1 MKLPEDAE
9 RISIEFTGGA
19 VGIGDGTIHR
29 VHQQSDQMIVLINAA
44 IMLHALHGAGGPVQ
58 IFALFIYCHFS
69 SSILIQLLKSYHY
82 MHFNCIQP

>member
-1 MKLPEDAE
+1 MELPEDAE
-9 RISIEFTGGA
+9 RISVEITGCA
-19 VGIGDGTIHR
+19 VGIGDGTIHG

-44 IMLHALHGAGGPVQ
+44 IMLHALCRAGAPVQ
-58 IFALFIYCHFS
+58 IFALFVYCHIS